1 MMKQYL
7 LIISLFVMVLT
18 ACGGEEAAGDAASAQ
33 AGDTTTVVGK
43 REAATQGEVSRDGI
57 EGTWKNTDG
66 TSWVIEGDVLKKF
79 ASSGVERSAE
89 KYEVTEENPCTKE
102 TEGPYLIV
110 KGAVMTC
117 YKLLLLNTDSLHI
130 QLSSARPPERFGR
143 Q

>member
-7 LIISLFVMVLT
+7 LIISLFVWMLA
-18 ACGGEEAAGDAASAQ
+18 ACGGEEAAGDAASQ
-33 AGDTTTVVGK
+33 AGDTTSVVGK
-43 REAATQGEVSRDGI
+43 REAASQGEVSRDGI

-66 TSWVIEGDVLKKF
+66 TSWIIEGDVIKKI
-79 ASSGVERSAE
+79 ATSGVERSSE
-89 KYEVTEENPCTKE
+89 NFEITEENPCTKE
-102 TEGPYLIV
+102 TEGPYLVV

-117 YKLLLLNTDSLHI
+117 YKLLLLDTDSLHL